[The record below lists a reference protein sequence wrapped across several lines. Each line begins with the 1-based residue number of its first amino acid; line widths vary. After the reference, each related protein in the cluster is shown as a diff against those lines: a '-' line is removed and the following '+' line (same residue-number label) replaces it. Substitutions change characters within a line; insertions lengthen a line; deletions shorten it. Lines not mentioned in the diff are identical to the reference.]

1 MTTGQPPTSPV
12 DAPPPNPEFAE
23 LASCERIRATAE
35 ALERNGVRA
44 LVVDTGHD
52 ARRRV
57 LELLPEGAEV
67 FNATSRTLESIG
79 IAEEI
84 ERSGRYRAVRPRLY
98 QMDRVMQGREMR
110 KEAAAPDYLVGSVH
124 AVTEQGSLLVASA
137 SGSQLGPLVSGA
149 GTVILVVGAQKI
161 VPDLETALRRI
172 EEYCYPLEDA
182 RARSAYGIP
191 SGINNVLV
199 VNRLLAPG
207 KQGGRSSAQ
216 RRDAGLS

>member
-1 MTTGQPPTSPV
+1 MTTLQPPTRQGDRP
-12 DAPPPNPEFAE
+12 APNLEFAE
-23 LASCERIRATAE
+23 LASEDRIRATAA
-35 ALERNGVRA
+35 ALEQNGFRA
-44 LVVDTGHD
+44 LVVDTGQD
-52 ARRRV
+52 ARRQV

-67 FNATSRTLESIG
+67 FNATSRTLETIG
-79 IAEEI
+79 VAEEI

-110 KEAAAPDYLVGSVH
+110 KAAAAPDYLVGSIH

-149 GTVILVVGAQKI
+149 ETVLLVVGAQKI
-161 VPDLETALRRI
+161 VPDLETGLRRI

-182 RARSAYGIP
+182 RARQAYGVP
-191 SGINNVLV
+191 SGVNNILI

-207 KQGGRSSAQ
+207 RMTVILVGERLGF
-216 RRDAGLS
+216 